1 MSPDVRKYRTILT
14 KLFMKMPYSNPMRDP
29 SIDLTLLLDSQTK
42 EIFRYQSNLN
52 PETKKYSKSFKLNE
66 EYVQIEKSFAEKDA
80 VTDRERNEKP
90 LVNNMYPKGS
100 SLEIRLDLIDCEIA
114 ICSLD
119 LLDIFTDNFDKAN
132 LKDGFINWMQESE
145 VLEDRT
151 RAFEVM
157 DQNAYFG
164 RIFNPRTY
172 AVVSNDVI
180 CRRVYPL
187 VIDKMAIDPLSNY
200 LMKMPNIYIEKHA

>member
-1 MSPDVRKYRTILT
+1 
-14 KLFMKMPYSNPMRDP
+14 
-29 SIDLTLLLDSQTK
+29 
-42 EIFRYQSNLN
+42 
-52 PETKKYSKSFKLNE
+52 
-66 EYVQIEKSFAEKDA
+66 
-80 VTDRERNEKP
+80 
-90 LVNNMYPKGS
+90 MYPKGS
-100 SLEIRLDLIDCEIA
+100 SLEIRHDLVDCEIA
-114 ICSLD
+114 ICSTD

-187 VIDKMAIDPLSNY
+187 VLDRSAIDPKSSY
-200 LMKMPNIYIEKHA
+200 LIKMPNIYIEKRAHLHVTTQILNNVSIGQSTEIDANSMVTFSTIASNCKIGKNVRIINSIIGKGVVIGDNCNIIGSILWDKVGLESGVTVQGGCTIAKGV